1 MAKKAPAVKE
11 TAKKETAIVKKQ
23 DSLPAPLPETQQE
36 PLPAELTPI
45 HPSQQVQQWL
55 PQRMVNVLA
64 DEIAK
69 TMVKRLPALLPAPT
83 RRRSKKKKPS
93 HIEYALF
100 LDTSAII
107 DGRIFDIIKLGLLN
121 GVYVV
126 TDSILR
132 ELKYIADSQ
141 DMVRR
146 ERGRRGL
153 ERLEKLK
160 KEKSAKVVILKEE
173 YDSNNGKPG
182 EMDERLITAAKAH
195 KGKIITCDYNLDK
208 RANIGGITAINV
220 NALANA
226 LKVTAVPGEAL
237 HISVQHPGKDATQG
251 VGYLDDGTM
260 IVVEEGAGLVG
271 HSADVVVSR
280 VIQTA
285 TGRIL
290 FAKKI

>member
-1 MAKKAPAVKE
+1 MATKKPEQQPEPKEKEQKEQTVPPPA
-11 TAKKETAIVKKQ
+11 AQ
-23 DSLPAPLPETQQE
+23 S
-36 PLPAELTPI
+36 
-45 HPSQQVQQWL
+45 SWM
-55 PQRMVNVLA
+55 PQRVVTMLA
-64 DEIAK
+64 EEIAK
-69 TMVKRLPALLPAPT
+69 TMVERLPAIIPTPTSKRAP
-83 RRRSKKKKPS
+83 KKKQKPS
-93 HIEYALF
+93 HIEHALF

-107 DGRIFDIIKLGLLN
+107 DGRIFDLIDLGLLN

-141 DMVRR
+141 DAVRR

-160 KEKSAKVVILKEE
+160 KTKGIKMTVLSEE

-182 EMDERLITAAKAH
+182 EIDERLIKAAKAQR
-195 KGKIITCDYNLDK
+195 GKIITCDYNLDK
-208 RANIGGITAINV
+208 KANISGITAINV
-220 NALANA
+220 NAVANV
-226 LKVTAVPGEAL
+226 LKVLAVPGEAL
-237 HISVQHPGKDATQG
+237 HIKVQHIGKELTQG

-260 IVVEEGAGLVG
+260 IVVEEGAGIIG
-271 HSADVVVSR
+271 KTIDVVVSR

>member
-1 MAKKAPAVKE
+1 MAKEK
-11 TAKKETAIVKKQ
+11 KKEEKEKKQTTAIIKTETETPPELPPQ
-23 DSLPAPLPETQQE
+23 DATALVPVLPG
-36 PLPAELTPI
+36 
-45 HPSQQVQQWL
+45 HPSQTQWL

-64 DEIAK
+64 EEIAK
-69 TMVKRLPALLPAPT
+69 TMVKRLPSLLPAAP
-83 RRRSKKKKPS
+83 RRRPKKKKPS

-107 DGRIFDIIKLGLLN
+107 DGRIFDLIKLGLLN

-141 DMVRR
+141 DAVRR

-153 ERLEKLK
+153 ERLEKLR
-160 KEKSAKVVILKEE
+160 KERGIKMVILKEE
-173 YDSNNGKPG
+173 HEANTSKPG
-182 EMDERLITAAKAH
+182 EVDERLITAAKAH

-208 RANIGGITAINV
+208 RSNIDGVIAINV
-220 NALANA
+220 NAVANA
-226 LKVTAVPGEAL
+226 LKVTAVPGEAV
-237 HISVQHPGKDATQG
+237 HIKVQHTGKDATQG

-260 IVVEEGAGLVG
+260 IVVEEGVNAVG
-271 HSADVVVSR
+271 HAIDVVVSR

>member
-1 MAKKAPAVKE
+1 M
-11 TAKKETAIVKKQ
+11 KKQ
-23 DSLPAPLPETQQE
+23 PKEIKEEKAIIKTNEQSDSQEAPVQE
-36 PLPAELTPI
+36 PSALIPVN
-45 HPSQQVQQWL
+45 PSQTQWL

-64 DEIAK
+64 EEIAK
-69 TMVKRLPALLPAPT
+69 TMVKRLPSLLPTPT
-83 RRRSKKKKPS
+83 RRRPKKKKPS

-121 GVYVV
+121 GVCVV

-160 KEKSAKVVILKEE
+160 KEKNVKVVILKEQYE
-173 YDSNNGKPG
+173 SNNGKPG
-182 EMDERLITAAKAH
+182 EMDERLIIAAKAH

-220 NALANA
+220 NELANA
-226 LKVTAVPGEAL
+226 LKVIAVPGEAL
-237 HISVQHPGKDATQG
+237 HIKVQHPGKDATQG

-260 IVVEEGAGLVG
+260 IVVEEAANLIGQN
-271 HSADVVVSR
+271 ADVVVSR